1 MLVDTRGMMT
11 DCKSDAHMA
20 ATKADLRVDR
30 RATQM
35 VGWMADTQAVLT
47 VL

>member
-1 MLVDTRGMMT
+1 MLVDTRETMT
-11 DCKSDAHMA
+11 DCKSDVHMA
-20 ATKADLRVDR
+20 ATKADR

-47 VL
+47 VLLKE